1 MRFAR
6 FITAIILATVLIANV
21 GVASASASKSNQ
33 STAALSKPASTL
45 TQADLELV
53 ADLMVMERITVPK
66 AANFISKLN
75 PEQLRRFEEIFCAR
89 LGVQC
94 SELKQDMTV
103 QPVRSGS
110 SGLGAAG
117 DQLMAP
123 GAAWA
128 DVIEN
133 VWTWNYNPKIFAHGW
148 YEDWNCDDD
157 PADKEFVFVYAIGAH
172 PVGTLRWTTTSPLV
186 YGAFGVAY
194 GWNLLGFG
202 YNFNEV
208 RLCIGDRGVAAAG
221 GAGHVGS
228 TVFVHH

>member
-1 MRFAR
+1 MRFTR
-6 FITAIILATVLIANV
+6 LITAIILAIVLSASI
-21 GVASASASKSNQ
+21 GIPSASAKVSSQSTTTLSKS
-33 STAALSKPASTL
+33 ASTL
-45 TQADLELV
+45 TQADFQSVVE
-53 ADLMVMERITVPK
+53 LMVTERITVPE

-75 PEQLRRFEEIFCAR
+75 PEQLRRFEGIFCAR

-94 SELKQDMTV
+94 ADLKQDMTIH
-103 QPVRSGS
+103 PVKSVSR
-110 SGLGAAG
+110 GLGVPG
-117 DQLMAP
+117 NELMAP

-148 YEDWNCDDD
+148 YEDWTCDDD
-157 PADKEFVFVYAIGAH
+157 PSDKEFVFVYAIGAN

-221 GAGHVGS
+221 GQGHVAS